1 MRDFVNRLHAEVPI
15 GESGEIKRGKSLLA
29 IFFFETPTGVSVLFL
44 LVKNGVLTDCPN
56 INEEFTNSLGV

>member
-1 MRDFVNRLHAEVPI
+1 MHAEVPI

-29 IFFFETPTGVSVLFL
+29 ILFIETPNGVIVLFL
-44 LVKNGVLTDCPN
+44 LVKNGVLTDCQN